1 MAVNTAVCAGARRL
15 PVWSGRVIRSLI
27 AGALAIVPNPTRA
40 QPAPVSE
47 YQLKA
52 VFLFNFAQFVDWP
65 PAAFPDPQAPL
76 AICVLGDD
84 QFGNNLDETVRGE
97 KANDRPLIVQRY
109 RRLDDVRGCHIL
121 FVSRSENDRLA
132 QIVTALQGRNILT
145 VSDVAGFALRGGMI
159 QFVTDKNKIR
169 LDINLDATKAAS
181 LTISSKL
188 LRPATIV
195 APGTQA
201 SAQSSTQ

>member
-1 MAVNTAVCAGARRL
+1 M
-15 PVWSGRVIRSLI
+15 
-27 AGALAIVPNPTRA
+27 RA
-40 QPAPVSE
+40 QSGSVSE

-65 PAAFPDPQAPL
+65 PAAFPDPRTPL

-84 QFGNNLDETVRGE
+84 QFGSNLDETVRGE
-97 KANDRPLIVQRY
+97 KVNDRPLVVQRY

-121 FVSRSENDRLA
+121 FVSRSENDRLV

-145 VSDVAGFALRGGMI
+145 VSDAAGFALHGGMI

-169 LDINLDATKAAS
+169 LDINLEATKAAS

-195 APGTQA
+195 APDTPSG
-201 SAQSSTQ
+201 AQ